1 MYGILSKLNWHLH
14 FCTTSTSPKITA
26 KKKRRIIFY
35 TKTNSKPISL
45 KLLLKIKVLISELLV
60 LTFNL
65 IVPFFFMFFFDQK
78 ISIKYYKVPFQFH
91 VTTHIEIISIKQLKL
106 VMVKSL
112 IIQIQCNDNSIFS
125 LLIFKLYVLLI
136 LCMLPKSKL
145 IITAS

>member
-78 ISIKYYKVPFQFH
+78 ITIKYYKVPF
-91 VTTHIEIISIKQLKL
+91 
-106 VMVKSL
+106 
-112 IIQIQCNDNSIFS
+112 
-125 LLIFKLYVLLI
+125 
-136 LCMLPKSKL
+136 
-145 IITAS
+145 